1 MYSHAR
7 YGKTEEK
14 QMLQGFTN
22 QNNETNDIHQRVADQ
37 NIQSIEDRQEE
48 LRHAKNGFIGMLAG
62 IVVGG
67 VVGWLFLGPADHM
80 NKEKE
85 IPVIRAPIV
94 AAKVLPN
101 DPGGMEIDNQDREI
115 YHIVDNTPKIQEEI
129 KIRPTPDMPKI
140 DIDKKI
146 STSDEMQSLVES
158 INEDDSLNIQDSEFE
173 KNSIKEIKN
182 ASVELSG
189 IKTNSKDKII
199 IPEKIDDIKVKL
211 QKTINA
217 QAQKTKDI
225 EEKTNAT
232 VKESIKNNNFAK
244 GTWYTQII
252 ASSSRRAV
260 QSLWTNLT
268 ERHSFIKKYPHEIEE
283 IKTAQGT
290 SLYRLKVGSFNSREE
305 AVELSNLLKKKQI
318 SSIIKQN

>member
-1 MYSHAR
+1 
-7 YGKTEEK
+7 
-14 QMLQGFTN
+14 MLQGFTK
-22 QNNETNDIHQRVADQ
+22 QNVEQNDFHQRVADQ

-67 VVGWLFLGPADHM
+67 VVGWLFLGPADNM

-85 IPVIRAPIV
+85 IPVIRRPVI

-115 YHIVDNTPKIQEEI
+115 YHIVDNTPKVQEEV
-129 KIRPTPDMPKI
+129 KIRPAPDMPKI
-140 DIDKKI
+140 DLDKTI
-146 STSDEMQSLVES
+146 SSSEEMQNLVES
-158 INEDDSLNIQDSEFE
+158 INNDSSLNNQDVELDSER
-173 KNSIKEIKN
+173 SKEIKVV
-182 ASVELSG
+182 STELSG
-189 IKTNSKDKII
+189 IKTNSKDKVV

-217 QAQKTKDI
+217 QAQKTQTT
-225 EEKTNAT
+225 EE
-232 VKESIKNNNFAK
+232 VKKEPAVEKAKNNNFAK

-252 ASSSRRAV
+252 ASSSRQAV
-260 QSLWTNLT
+260 QSLWNNLSS
-268 ERHSFIKKYPHEIEE
+268 RHSFIKKYPYEIEE
-283 IKTAQGT
+283 IKTTQGT
-290 SLYRLKVGSFNSREE
+290 TLYRLKVGSFKNREE